1 MPNEAPHYVIAV
13 EAEALEGATRALVSH
28 EAVRALCAR
37 VLEEEEI
44 EDAAGLTI
52 VFADD
57 ALLRSL
63 NREHRDVD
71 APTDVLSFPAW
82 ESGLEDDDFTP
93 PEVPRD
99 ADEPGR
105 YLGDIAI
112 SVETA
117 VRQAAEAGLTTEEEL
132 AHLVLH
138 GLLHIL
144 GYDHETPEDDAEM
157 RAREEAVLGPAIH
170 ASGAHDD

>member
-1 MPNEAPHYVIAV
+1 MPQYVVSIEAD
-13 EAEALEGATRALVSH
+13 ALEGDARSLVR
-28 EAVRALCAR
+28 EGELRALCAR
-37 VLEEEEI
+37 VLEEEEV
-44 EDAAGLTI
+44 EDGATLTI

-57 ALLRSL
+57 ELLRAL
-63 NREHRDVD
+63 NRQHRDLD

-82 ESGLEDDDFTP
+82 ESGLGDDEFAP

-117 VRQAAEAGLTTEEEL
+117 VRQASEAGLTVDLEL
-132 AHLVLH
+132 SHLVLH
-138 GLLHIL
+138 GLLHVL
-144 GYDHETPEDDAEM
+144 GYDHEEPEDDAEM
-157 RAREEAVLGPAIH
+157 RAREEEVLGAAIH
-170 ASGAHDD
+170 ASGSHDD

>member
-1 MPNEAPHYVIAV
+1 MPQYVVIV
-13 EAEALEGATRALVSH
+13 EADALEGEARALVRDD
-28 EAVRALCAR
+28 EVRALCAR
-37 VLEEEEI
+37 VLEEEDI
-44 EDAAGLTI
+44 EESATMTI

-63 NREHRDVD
+63 NRQHRDLD

-82 ESGLEDDDFTP
+82 ESGVDDDDVAP

-99 ADEPGR
+99 ADDPGR

-117 VRQAAEAGLTTEEEL
+117 VRQASEAGLPIEL
-132 AHLVLH
+132 ELSHLVLH
-138 GLLHIL
+138 GLLHVL
-144 GYDHETPEDDAEM
+144 GYDHETPDDDAEM
-157 RAREEAVLGPAIH
+157 RAREESVLGPAIH
-170 ASGAHDD
+170 ASGSHAD

>member
-1 MPNEAPHYVIAV
+1 MPHYVVAI
-13 EAEALEGATRALVSH
+13 EADALEGDARALVRDD
-28 EAVRALCAR
+28 AVRALCAR

-44 EDAAGLTI
+44 EDGASLTI

-57 ALLRSL
+57 QLLRSL
-63 NREHRDVD
+63 NREHRDLDV
-71 APTDVLSFPAW
+71 PTDVLSFPAW
-82 ESGLEDDDFTP
+82 ESGLGEDEFAP

-117 VRQAAEAGLTTEEEL
+117 VRQAHEAGLAVDLEL
-132 AHLVLH
+132 SHLVLH
-138 GLLHIL
+138 GLLHVL
-144 GYDHETPEDDAEM
+144 GYDHEAPEDDAEM
-157 RAREEAVLGPAIH
+157 RTREEEVLGAAVH
-170 ASGAHDD
+170 ASGGHDD

>member
-1 MPNEAPHYVIAV
+1 MSHYAV
-13 EAEALEGATRALVSH
+13 AIEAEALEGAARALVSD
-28 EAVRALCAR
+28 EAVRELCAR
-37 VLEEEEI
+37 VLEEEEV
-44 EDAAGLTI
+44 EDGAGLTI
-52 VFADD
+52 VFAGDP
-57 ALLRSL
+57 LLRAL

-82 ESGLEDDDFTP
+82 ESGLDDGEFAP

-117 VRQAAEAGLTTEEEL
+117 ARQAGEAGLSTESEL

-144 GYDHETPEDDAEM
+144 GYDHETPEDDAAM

-170 ASGAHDD
+170 ATGAHDD